1 MQGTGERAE
10 RQNREMFLP
19 TSLLQTQRAKEN
31 KHTRRATVQVNNLTT
46 ACTPGGKGRQEKV
59 TAVEKGEEGRAGGGR
74 EGGRE
79 IQSSLLMTRGTND
92 TGGEREG
99 ETKTWMEGEAG
110 E

>member
-1 MQGTGERAE
+1 M
-10 RQNREMFLP
+10 P

-59 TAVEKGEEGRAGGGR
+59 TAVEKGEESRRR

-92 TGGEREG
+92 TGGERGRDEDVDG
-99 ETKTWMEGEAG
+99 GRGRRIKTRQQ
-110 E
+110 